1 MFWTVLHQVA
11 INDEHIEPD
20 FNDEHIEPDFNDEQ
34 FLGHSILD

>member
-1 MFWTVLHQVA
+1 MQKIQTTMFWTVLHQVA

-20 FNDEHIEPDFNDEQ
+20 FNDEQ